1 MPTLAKQQPETGKN
15 MNDSKHVHKW
25 ECLRTDKLIC
35 HRCNTVAEIDTLI
48 TNNRNDAYL
57 KAKVDILSKQ
67 LYAGDLK
74 KDAREKAYA
83 WLMEHSPDA
92 IKKDEQVS
100 LL

>member
-1 MPTLAKQQPETGKN
+1 MPTLTKQQPETGKN

-25 ECLRTDKLIC
+25 ECLRAD
-35 HRCNTVAEIDTLI
+35 NTVAEIDTLI

-83 WLMEHSPDA
+83 WLMEYSPDA
-92 IKKDEQVS
+92 IKEDEQVS

>member
-25 ECLRTDKLIC
+25 ECLRVDKLIC

-74 KDAREKAYA
+74 KDAREKTYA